1 MKINNVR
8 LDATPLVL
16 AMMISSAYAQ
26 TAAPA
31 TAAAPAEPAASGNA
45 KGEAPPTLQSVTVTA
60 TRRATDLQKVAATV
74 DVVSSEAVDQL
85 HITNVSDMQGLVPGM
100 TIVQTAGTVPF
111 IRGVGTNNSGFTT
124 ETAVAMYIDGL
135 YLANSA
141 SGLFGFNNIERIEV
155 LKGPQ
160 GTLYGRNTT
169 GGLVNVITRD
179 PEAKTHVDASIGY
192 ESYDK
197 TILNFYGSTPLTDTL
212 AMNIAVVDADQR
224 KGWGRNA
231 FTGDQDLKS
240 HESGAQV
247 KLVWKPA
254 AGTKVSLRSFADYM
268 KSDIG
273 LATSI
278 VPGTFGVD
286 GSGNLGKYVSNTR
299 SDPYVRPAQFNDA
312 LKVEQEFASF
322 NLMSMTGYQH
332 DYEPLRSTING
343 IPGNPVIGQ
352 SAVEAFVTGSNKTF
366 SEEIQ
371 LSSKPSSAP
380 YDWIGGLF
388 YYNDRTQL
396 ESSIWGTCVGTTCAA
411 APLPNYTYA
420 VPTTQSISAYADGS
434 YTLRPGTR
442 LTLGLRYTEDRK
454 GLTGY
459 VAPLP
464 GLPNSV
470 TALPPSTVLQPG
482 NPYPGNP
489 AGIPT
494 EVKFSKPTFR
504 VALSQDLA
512 EHAQAYASFNRGYKA
527 GGYNPS
533 SFTNPVSK
541 PETLDSIE
549 AGVKSEFFDRR
560 LRLNAAVFNYQ
571 YDDIQLRST
580 APPAPVG
587 SSILTNAAK
596 ARVNGAD
603 ADFSIAATSSLSI
616 TGGLSLLDAKYASY
630 PGGSCSTAKVP
641 AGPVLGGATTVVCDL
656 SGHQMPD
663 APKVSYSLGF
673 TYDISVPYGSME
685 LAANDAYK
693 SKFNFSSDG
702 NPTQKAY
709 HVSNMSL
716 KWRTPD
722 ERYDVQLHVKNLFNS
737 FYYTSA
743 IGPSSGSY
751 LYSPSAPR
759 IFGVVLGY
767 HY

>member
-1 MKINNVR
+1 MKVDNVK
-8 LDATPLVL
+8 LTAAPLVL
-16 AMMISSAYAQ
+16 AVMMANAYAQ
-26 TAAPA
+26 DVAVAPSSAAASSSADGKARDTTAPA
-31 TAAAPAEPAASGNA
+31 
-45 KGEAPPTLQSVTVTA
+45 LQSVTVTA
-60 TRRATDLQKVAATV
+60 TRRSTDLQKVAATV
-74 DVVSSEAVDQL
+74 DVVSSEAVDQF
-85 HITNVSDMQGLVPGM
+85 HISNVSDMQGLVPGM

-141 SGLFGFNNIERIEV
+141 SGLFGFNNIDRIEV

-179 PEAKTHVDASIGY
+179 PEARAHVDASIGH

-197 TILNFYGSTPLTDTL
+197 TIVNFYGSTPLTDTL
-212 AMNIAVVDADQR
+212 AMNIAVVDANQR

-231 FTGDQDLKS
+231 FTGDDDLKS

-254 AGTKVSLRSFADYM
+254 AGTKVSLRGFADYM
-268 KSDIG
+268 TSDIG

-278 VPGTFGVD
+278 LPGTHGVD
-286 GSGNLGKYVSNTR
+286 GTGNLGKYTSNTR
-299 SDPYVRPAQFNDA
+299 DDPYVRPAQFNEA
-312 LKVEQEFASF
+312 LKVEQEFGSF

-332 DYEPLRSTING
+332 DFEPLRSTING
-343 IPGNPVIGQ
+343 IPGNPVLGQ
-352 SAVEAFVTGSNKTF
+352 SAVETLLVGSNKTF

-396 ESSIWGTCVGTTCAA
+396 ESSVWGTCVGAACAR
-411 APLPNYTYA
+411 APIPSFTYA
-420 VPTTQSISAYADGS
+420 VPTTRSLSAYADGS
-434 YTLRPGTR
+434 YALRPGTR

-454 GLTGY
+454 GISGY
-459 VAPLP
+459 LAPLP
-464 GLPNSV
+464 GFPNSIA
-470 TALPPSTVLQPG
+470 ALPPGTVAQPG
-482 NPYPGNP
+482 DPYPGNP
-489 AGIPT
+489 QGIPT

-512 EHAQAYASFNRGYKA
+512 DQVQGFASFNRGYKA
-527 GGYNPS
+527 GGYNPGTFS
-533 SFTNPVSK
+533 NPVSK

-549 AGVKSEFFDRR
+549 AGVKSEFLDRR
-560 LRLNAAVFNYQ
+560 VRLNASVFNYD
-571 YDDIQLRST
+571 YKDIQLRST
-580 APPAPVG
+580 APPAVVG

-596 ARVNGAD
+596 ARVNGLD
-603 ADFSIAATSSLSI
+603 ADFSIAASSSLSI
-616 TGGLSLLDAKYASY
+616 NGGLSLLDAKYVSY
-630 PGGSCSTAKVP
+630 PGGSCSTAIVP
-641 AGPVLGGATTVVCDL
+641 AGAVLGGATTVTCDL
-656 SGHQMPD
+656 GGHQMPD
-663 APKVSYSLGF
+663 APRTSYSLGF
-673 TYDISVPYGSME
+673 TYDISVPYGALE

-693 SKFNFSSDG
+693 SRFNFSSDG
-702 NPTQKAY
+702 NPVQKAY
-709 HVSNMSL
+709 HVSNLSL
-716 KWRTPD
+716 KWRAPD
-722 ERYDVQLHVKNLFNS
+722 EHVDVQFYIKNLFDS